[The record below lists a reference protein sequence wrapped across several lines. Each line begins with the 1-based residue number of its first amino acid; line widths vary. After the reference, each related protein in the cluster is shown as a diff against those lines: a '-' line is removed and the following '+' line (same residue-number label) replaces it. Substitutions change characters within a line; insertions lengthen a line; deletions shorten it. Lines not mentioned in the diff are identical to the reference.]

1 MSGEIHVFNI
11 DLERLSIV
19 YLSVFTAQNG
29 NFSMIPIVVTSNC
42 QTVVLHIK
50 PFSTDYTFFFFFL
63 FFFVFSRTFSISFDC
78 VCLR

>member
-50 PFSTDYTFFFFFL
+50 PFSTDYTFFL
-63 FFFVFSRTFSISFDC
+63 FFSIFFC
-78 VCLR
+78 IQQNFFYQF